1 MTFHMPY
8 HALSS
13 VLKHHPRSVANEKVA
28 LRDQFVKGVEDPSLR
43 QELCK
48 YVRAHPESS
57 LIDAYLWVKARRH
70 MTTDAYGTAVTANE
84 KKCILRM
91 S

>member
-13 VLKHHPRSVANEKVA
+13 VLKHFPCLVVDEKVA
-28 LRDQFVKGVEDPSLR
+28 LTDQFAKGVEDPSLTL
-43 QELCK
+43 ELCK

-57 LIDAYLWVKARRH
+57 LIDAYLWVKACRH
-70 MTTDAYGTAVTANE
+70 MTADAHCTSVTANK